1 MCIALLF
8 MTHSLITYSGSV
20 SINLGKDPVIEIDTD
35 LVVQDLEPSPLLCDA
50 YGVSYLNRPIFM
62 KF

>member
-1 MCIALLF
+1 

-20 SINLGKDPVIEIDTD
+20 PINLGKDPVIEIDTD

-50 YGVSYLNRPIFM
+50 YGVSYLLGS
-62 KF
+62 